1 MCGFPC
7 QPFSNV
13 GKRKGFKDK
22 RSNAFWSCLK
32 IIKHKRPKHFIL
44 ENVKGILWNDKK
56 NKKDKYGRTWEI
68 IWTSLKK
75 LEKYGYQIKW
85 KVLNTRDYGIP
96 QNRER
101 LYIIGTKNKKEFKW
115 PKKLKMDN
123 LKKYVDWKD
132 NTNGKTSDRLYKH
145 ISKHKNKIFIDLSFV
160 KWKSVQNN
168 NYCSCQNTP
177 NNFWCI
183 PMKRHANLKELLSLQ
198 GFNKNF
204 KYVINISQMK
214 KQIGNS
220 MSVNVLSS
228 ILKNLL

>member
-1 MCGFPC
+1 M
-7 QPFSNV
+7 
-13 GKRKGFKDK
+13 
-22 RSNAFWSCLK
+22 
-32 IIKHKRPKHFIL
+32 
-44 ENVKGILWNDKK
+44 
-56 NKKDKYGRTWEI
+56 
-68 IWTSLKK
+68 
-75 LEKYGYQIKW
+75 
-85 KVLNTRDYGIP
+85 
-96 QNRER
+96 
-101 LYIIGTKNKKEFKW
+101 
-115 PKKLKMDN
+115 KKLKMDN